1 MSIKLIQDKAD
12 SILAPADNSFKIA
25 FLIIVAGYIDLAQF
39 VYWAVNIPKFQNIS
53 TTLTSRLSSLSTIAL
68 AIYYVCVLK
77 LSIQKHHKFSLIM
90 ISICLVI
97 TFISEFFFLE
107 RDIFLS
113 YIDFSKALFLILIKH
128 IFGPIADLIEKYLL
142 EYDYMD
148 PFLVLMYEAIVG
160 F

>member
-1 MSIKLIQDKAD
+1 
-12 SILAPADNSFKIA
+12 
-25 FLIIVAGYIDLAQF
+25 
-39 VYWAVNIPKFQNIS
+39 
-53 TTLTSRLSSLSTIAL
+53 
-68 AIYYVCVLK
+68 
-77 LSIQKHHKFSLIM
+77 M

-97 TFISEFFFLE
+97 TFITEFFFLE

-128 IFGPIADLIEKYLL
+128 IFGPIADLIEKYLF

-160 F
+160 FCVSFLLYFTPNYLEDLINVLKRKYLAL